1 MSKFATRNLN
11 AISPYV
17 PGEQPKSEMT
27 KLNTNENPFAIDK
40 IVQDTIIAEFAQL
53 HLYPDPNSAKL
64 KQAIADYFNLSAS
77 QVFVGNGSDEVLA
90 HIFQAFFAD
99 SSKPLLMP
107 DITYSFYDVY
117 AQLYRVKTKQIEL
130 TADLSIDVSAY
141 KGDISGVIFPNPNA
155 PSGKFLHLDHIET
168 LLQKNAD
175 KLVVIDEAY
184 IDFGG
189 TSSASLIDKYDNL
202 LVVQTFSK
210 SRSLAGLRIGFALA
224 NESIIADLN
233 KVKNSFN
240 SYPLDRL
247 GEAAAIATLG
257 DKAGFDKRIKQ
268 IIKWRL
274 YLKQALEKLG
284 FEVIDSKA
292 NFVFTKHKKASGAY
306 LLDELRKR
314 NILVRNFKSPA
325 RIKDFLRISVG
336 TEAQI
341 KTLLVELEKILQS

>member
-1 MSKFATRNLN
+1 MSKFATQNLK

-17 PGEQPKSEMT
+17 PGEQPKSQMI

-40 IVQDTIIAEFAQL
+40 IVEDAIIAEFAQL

-107 DITYSFYDVY
+107 DITYSFYGVY

-141 KGDISGVIFPNPNA
+141 EGDILGVIFPNPNA
-155 PSGKFLHLDHIET
+155 PSGKFLHLSHIET

-257 DKAGFDKRIKQ
+257 DKAGFDERIKQ
-268 IIKWRL
+268 IIKLRL
-274 YLKQALEKLG
+274 DLTQALEKLG

-292 NFVFTKHKKASGAY
+292 NFVFAKHKKASGAY

-314 NILVRNFKSPA
+314 NILVRNFSSPA
-325 RIKDFLRISVG
+325 RIKDFLRISLG

-341 KTLLVELEKILQS
+341 NTLLVELEKILLS